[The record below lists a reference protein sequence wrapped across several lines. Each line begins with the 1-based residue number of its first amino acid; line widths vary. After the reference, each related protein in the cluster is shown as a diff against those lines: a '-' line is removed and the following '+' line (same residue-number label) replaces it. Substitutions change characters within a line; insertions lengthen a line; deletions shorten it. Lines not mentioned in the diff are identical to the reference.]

1 MRQLFASL
9 LVLFALSAA
18 QASEVSEALFA
29 KHRTSVFQIRLIDS
43 SANQKKSLG
52 SGFKVGEA
60 GLVAT
65 NYHVISDS
73 VYEKDRYRIEA
84 VDDKNVH
91 HTMTLR
97 AVDVV
102 HDLALLAFDKPQ
114 PEVPSLAINVQD
126 MLQGESVFSLG
137 NPHDIGMMIV
147 AGEYNGLVKDSRYK
161 RMIFSGNINSGMSGG
176 PAINQNGEVVG
187 INVASRGN
195 GIGYL
200 VPARHLSQLL
210 EEFPQQAEQKLSDV
224 AGKQL
229 LADQEKFYSAVTA
242 SNWDMQDFADLT
254 LPKELHTSI
263 KCWGDSDEVKKRRY
277 DASSMQCS
285 NNSDYLFI
293 LGGRYTGF
301 IEYRYKWSK
310 QLDLNRFQLYSL
322 VQDNN
327 TFESYAFDEYEESWN
342 KDEVTPYSCKTSFIE
357 SGGGRW
363 RTVYCVRAYKIFPG
377 LFDVGLLMTSV
388 DHNDRNLSIEMTV
401 AGISE
406 TSASQLT
413 EKFIRGVTWK
423 K

>member
-43 SANQKKSLG
+43 SANKKKSLG

-210 EEFPQQAEQKLSDV
+210 EEFPQQAEQKLSEV